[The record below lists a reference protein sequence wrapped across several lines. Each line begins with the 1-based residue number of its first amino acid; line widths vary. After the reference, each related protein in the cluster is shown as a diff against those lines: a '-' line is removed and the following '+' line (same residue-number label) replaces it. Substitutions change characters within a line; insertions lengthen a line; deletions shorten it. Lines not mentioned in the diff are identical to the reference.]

1 MRKKI
6 DLTKILQRLPAPSER
21 SDDCDDAQT
30 YFENPLKFL
39 RVDIL
44 LRGVSINGSIIS
56 RSSYW
61 NFKEVATLMNL
72 LIGLTLVKVF
82 DHHCP

>member
-6 DLTKILQRLPAPSER
+6 DLTKFLRLPAPSE
-21 SDDCDDAQT
+21 SDDFDDAQT

-56 RSSYW
+56 RLSYW
-61 NFKEVATLMNL
+61 NFKEVANLMNL